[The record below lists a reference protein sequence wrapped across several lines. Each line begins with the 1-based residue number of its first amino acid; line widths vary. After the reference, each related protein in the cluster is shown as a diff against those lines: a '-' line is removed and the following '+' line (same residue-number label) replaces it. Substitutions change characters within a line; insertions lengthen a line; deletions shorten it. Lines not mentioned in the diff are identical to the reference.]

1 MTVASYG
8 ESSSDGSAKYVGIF
22 RNVGPYA
29 ERATFTVTLREVEG
43 DGRPWTG
50 HGAAED
56 IAEGETVQVLMASD
70 SPPPLNR
77 VNDVEFTA
85 VRG

>member
-1 MTVASYG
+1 M
-8 ESSSDGSAKYVGIF
+8 
-22 RNVGPYA
+22 
-29 ERATFTVTLREVEG
+29 TLREVEG

-56 IAEGETVQVLMASD
+56 IAKDETVQVLIASD